1 MLERYPH
8 SATITV
14 TTEINDEVNDG
25 ITGNSKETIIVKGRY
40 EPNSMNRTLNYTGR
54 FFCERLDI
62 LNSTPFALN
71 GQKLEISGN
80 IIGISQAWNYQTHC
94 ELWLD

>member
-8 SATITV
+8 SATITI
-14 TTEINDEVNDG
+14 TTEGEDPNG
-25 ITGNSKETIIVKGRY
+25 IPASTKETLEIIGRY

-62 LNSTPFALN
+62 LKENPYALN
-71 GQKLEISGN
+71 GQKLEVLGR
-80 IIGISQAWNYQTHC
+80 IIGISQAWNYQTYC